1 MSYAITPQ
9 KDPLLD
15 ESSRPIDRRKAAI
28 GAALFTILLVLS
40 VFLRFFSKQ
49 DPVPEPQGLITSFES
64 IEIEPGGGGGSPS
77 NSEEPEPKNETSS
90 SKAKEVETNDDI
102 KSSTSVKT
110 TKNNDSNAKVDA
122 GLDFGNFKGDNKTN
136 SSSSN
141 TNGSNNLGQTNGRG
155 DGNGYGDGNED
166 GPGSGLC
173 IRNCTCNNNK
183 WEIDIVEVTAYIT
196 VDINENG
203 NVDNAY
209 FAKKGDVKGGKDYTS
224 MNTNINAQKSSTKK
238 IVLDCFRGRTYKSTG
253 KKYRVTQKMVL
264 KKI

>member
-1 MSYAITPQ
+1 MSYAITQQ

-15 ESSRPIDRRKAAI
+15 ESTRPADKRKAAI

-102 KSSTSVKT
+102 KSSTSVKI

-122 GLDFGNFKGDNKTN
+122 GVKFEDVMGVDKTN
-136 SSSSN
+136 SSSNSKATGTLSTTRGN
-141 TNGSNNLGQTNGRG
+141 KGGEGYGEGTDVG
-155 DGNGYGDGNED
+155 DGKEYC
-166 GPGSGLC
+166 LK
-173 IRNCTCNNNK
+173 NCNCDNK
-183 WEIDIVEVTAYIT
+183 SWEIDIIGVPAYVAVE
-196 VDINENG
+196 INEDG
-203 NVDNAY
+203 SVARAY
-209 FAKKGDVKGGKDYTS
+209 LASKGDVKNGKPYTV
-224 MNTNINAQKSSTKK
+224 MNANIDALNSTKRILINCFKKK
-238 IVLDCFRGRTYKSTG
+238 IYKSTG
-253 KKYRVTQKMVL
+253 KKY
-264 KKI
+264 KIVQSYTFRKT

>member
-110 TKNNDSNAKVDA
+110 TKNNDSNAKVDG

-141 TNGSNNLGQTNGRG
+141 TNVNNKLGETIGRG
-155 DGNGYGDGNED
+155 EGFGEGNDVGDGI
-166 GPGSGLC
+166 GYCLK
-173 IRNCTCNNNK
+173 NCNCNDNK
-183 WEIDIVEVTAYIT
+183 WEIDIIGVPAYVAVE
-196 VDINENG
+196 INEDG
-203 NVDNAY
+203 SVARAY
-209 FAKKGDVKGGKDYTS
+209 LASKGDVKNGKNYTVL
-224 MNTNINAQKSSTKK
+224 NANIDALNSTKK
-238 IVLDCFRGRTYKSTG
+238 ILINCFKKKIYKSTG
-253 KKYRVTQKMVL
+253 KKY
-264 KKI
+264 KIVQSYTFRKT